1 MKSPI
6 QLKLIIS
13 DLEVFLSLR
22 DLHLQTGG
30 YKVYNLLDY
39 AGFYSLKRINL
50 HLPMN
55 KIGEKCKFLFR
66 VNRDVGDLR
75 GF

>member
-1 MKSPI
+1 MKFPI

-13 DLEVFLSLR
+13 DLGVFLSLC

-39 AGFYSLKRINL
+39 A
-50 HLPMN
+50 
-55 KIGEKCKFLFR
+55 
-66 VNRDVGDLR
+66 
-75 GF
+75 